1 MKMVSKVPCVAF
13 GPLYLHGIVPL
24 EGAVLGQLLG
34 EGGGDSRREEVFS
47 GKSKSENR

>member
-1 MKMVSKVPCVAF
+1 MQMVSKVPCVAS
-13 GPLYLHGIVPL
+13 GPLCLHGSVL

-34 EGGGDSRREEVFS
+34 EGSGDSRREEVFS